1 MNKGAVLTQVR
12 EENDLD
18 LQRDDL
24 DEEVN
29 LEDELKNSA
38 KFENLVELVNTSF
51 SEVQLT
57 VQELLKLKDELLL
70 NFLPPPLLFRIAV
83 VFGNVFRAF
92 SNLNTPV
99 YEMLRLVKI
108 FSAGWEK
115 NAALLK
121 KISDLHESKKQLLN
135 IAIKRLANVDKKT
148 KLFAKE
154 KRIQNWEKLFVKLNE
169 TKGNR
174 SFEQTS
180 TMCFLGHHQIIFEM

>member
-1 MNKGAVLTQVR
+1 MNKGAALTQVR
-12 EENDLD
+12 EENDLE

-38 KFENLVELVNTSF
+38 KFENLVDLVNTNF
-51 SEVQLT
+51 SEVQGS

-70 NFLPPPLLFRIAV
+70 NFLPPPLLFRVAV
-83 VFGNVFRAF
+83 VFGNVYRAF

-99 YEMLRLVKI
+99 FEMLRLVKI

-115 NAALLK
+115 NAALMK
-121 KISDLHESKKQLLN
+121 KLNDLHESKKQLLN

-148 KLFAKE
+148 KLFTKE
-154 KRIQNWEKLFVKLNE
+154 KRVQNWEKLFIKLNE
-169 TKGNR
+169 AKGK
-174 SFEQTS
+174 S
-180 TMCFLGHHQIIFEM
+180 IFN

>member
-38 KFENLVELVNTSF
+38 KFENLVELVNTNF

-83 VFGNVFRAF
+83 VFGNVYRAF

-174 SFEQTS
+174 SFE
-180 TMCFLGHHQIIFEM
+180 